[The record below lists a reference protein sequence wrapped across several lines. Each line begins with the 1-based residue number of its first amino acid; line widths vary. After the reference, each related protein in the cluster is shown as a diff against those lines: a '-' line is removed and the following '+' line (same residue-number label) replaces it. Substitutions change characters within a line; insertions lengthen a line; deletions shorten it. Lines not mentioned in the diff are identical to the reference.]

1 MAFISQPGN
10 TSWYFPKLVWL
21 PVKKVKNKFK
31 YITKWKVIE
40 VVSTLAVLALYSWL
54 SNIQNATASTA
65 KEIETSQPS

>member
-10 TSWYFPKLVWL
+10 TSWYFPELVWL